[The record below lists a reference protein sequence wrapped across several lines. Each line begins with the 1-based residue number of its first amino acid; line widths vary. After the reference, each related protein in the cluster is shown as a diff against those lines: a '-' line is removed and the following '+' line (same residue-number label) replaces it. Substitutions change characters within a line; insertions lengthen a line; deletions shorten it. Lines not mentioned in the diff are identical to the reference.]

1 MRKLLLTLALAASL
15 PFSAMASDHG
25 PSQASGQSVASVA
38 FGAFISVAVVG
49 SFVAESVTAVEQSG
63 VQLSDALRGREHWHV
78 TAMTPAGEQTRVTL
92 REQGGDGRLEVTMQT
107 ARITQIGLRPHDEL
121 LLTPMGTTGHAL
133 RRGDTLVALVTD
145 KDHAMG
151 QSAARP

>member
-1 MRKLLLTLALAASL
+1 MRKLVLTLALAATV

-25 PSQASGQSVASVA
+25 PSQASGQSAASAA

-49 SFVAESVTAVEQSG
+49 SFVAESVTAVGQSG
-63 VQLSDALRGREHWHV
+63 AQLSDALLGREHWHV
-78 TAMTPAGEQTRVTL
+78 TAMTPEGEQTRVTL
-92 REQGGDGRLEVTMQT
+92 RENGGDGRLEIMMQT
-107 ARITQIGLRPHDEL
+107 TRAAQVGLHTNDTL
-121 LLTPMGTTGHAL
+121 VLTPTGKTGHAL

-151 QSAARP
+151 HSVARP